1 MNKLHLFRDTKSS
14 VRCDSG
20 ARSFFTILIMLMI
33 GGLVAGALLSQTPLS
48 VNAAPSAQEDND
60 THGAGDVEYDDGNE
74 ANEDDEANG
83 SLDQTGIT
91 ADEARAA
98 AEAAH
103 PGTRGLEVELENEN
117 GTLVYEVQ
125 LDNGL
130 EVMVDAANGSI
141 LGTERDEAD

>member
-1 MNKLHLFRDTKSS
+1 MNKLHLFTDTKSS
-14 VRCDSG
+14 VRFDPG
-20 ARSFFTILIMLMI
+20 APRFFTILIMLIM
-33 GGLVAGALLSQTPLS
+33 GGLVEGGFLSQGPLS
-48 VNAAPSAQEDND
+48 VNAVLSAQEDND
-60 THGAGDVEYDDGNE
+60 TYEAGDVEYDDGNE

-130 EVMVDAANGSI
+130 EVMVDAANGNI

>member
-1 MNKLHLFRDTKSS
+1 MNKRHLFTDTKSS
-14 VRCDSG
+14 MPFNSC
-20 ARSFFTILIMLMI
+20 ARRFFTLFMLMVM
-33 GGLVAGALLSQTPLS
+33 GGLVAGGLLSQPPLS
-48 VNAAPSAQEDND
+48 VNAALSAEEDND
-60 THGAGDVEYDDGNE
+60 TYEAGDMEEEDGNE
-74 ANEDDEANG
+74 ADEDDEANG

-103 PGTRGLEVELENEN
+103 PGARGLEVELENEN

-130 EVMVDAANGSI
+130 EVMVDAASGNI
-141 LGTERDEAD
+141 LGTERDESD